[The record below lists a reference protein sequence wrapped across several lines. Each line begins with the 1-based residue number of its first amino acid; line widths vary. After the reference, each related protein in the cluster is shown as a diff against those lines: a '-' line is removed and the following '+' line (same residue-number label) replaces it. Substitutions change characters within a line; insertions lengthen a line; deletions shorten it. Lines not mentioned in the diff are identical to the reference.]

1 MGSIPMRGASTVQ
14 IRISEASGSL
24 PDKQA
29 IADVREQWI
38 SNIAICAVESWWR
51 IERNDFIYF

>member
-1 MGSIPMRGASTVQ
+1 MMEILMGSIPMFGASTVQ

-29 IADVREQWI
+29 LRYSLLKQ
-38 SNIAICAVESWWR
+38 
-51 IERNDFIYF
+51 